1 MRFCYACILKAP
13 HVAWLASWSIDLCYE
28 WTFFE
33 LQYSNWKYINFFWY
47 TVTLKEIDYLIK
59 VNGIDERQSSFWRWS
74 SRLSLSDWAVL
85 VRLLYALHL
94 PPQTSRFTILK
105 ILFRENRKHVV
116 LYIWYY
122 ILYCIIYIVIGYR
135 YFKFLKKNTKTKNH
149 KIVISVH
156 DFIWPFSTF
165 CPRFVQPGRF
175 VVQLMNNV

>member
-1 MRFCYACILKAP
+1 MDIFRITVFKLK
-13 HVAWLASWSIDLCYE
+13 VYY
-28 WTFFE
+28 FF
-33 LQYSNWKYINFFWY
+33 LIYSDFKRDRS
-47 TVTLKEIDYLIK
+47 TLIE

-85 VRLLYALHL
+85 LRLLYALHL

-116 LYIWYY
+116 LYIVLYY
-122 ILYCIIYIVIGYR
+122 IHCNRISLFQI
-135 YFKFLKKNTKTKNH
+135 LKKNTKTKNH
-149 KIVISVH
+149 KMVISVH

>member
-1 MRFCYACILKAP
+1 MDIFRITVFKLK
-13 HVAWLASWSIDLCYE
+13 VYY
-28 WTFFE
+28 FF
-33 LQYSNWKYINFFWY
+33 LIYSDFKRDRS
-47 TVTLKEIDYLIK
+47 TLIE

-85 VRLLYALHL
+85 LRLLFALHL